1 MTILEITMPYG
12 KVVKIE
18 YDLNL
23 DEVKESFEKLFEYQ
37 DRLTYIA
44 FPENTERKKM
54 IIPVDVFKQCIMEF
68 YDA

>member
-23 DEVKESFEKLFEYQ
+23 DEVKEGFEKLLDCQ
-37 DRLTYIA
+37 DRLTYIT
-44 FPENTERKKM
+44 FPKSVEGKQ
-54 IIPVDVFKQCIMEF
+54 IIVAVDVFKQCIMEF